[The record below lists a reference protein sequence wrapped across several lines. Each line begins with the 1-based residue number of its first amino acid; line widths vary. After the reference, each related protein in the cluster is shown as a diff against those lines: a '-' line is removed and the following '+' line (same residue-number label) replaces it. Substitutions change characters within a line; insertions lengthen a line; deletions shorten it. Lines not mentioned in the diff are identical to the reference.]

1 MTDNGAAVSIRRA
14 TTHDSLDHLSQAA
27 FSRAQVARG
36 GRALLEQLWG
46 SDVDSDRVRNALA
59 ADVDAGLVW
68 VAEDAGEIIA
78 GVLVRDRCVRVI
90 WVQAAHRR
98 QRIAT
103 ALLDALLKSDDPPHD
118 AWALPGDRAT
128 KSLYESVGWKARLLT
143 MRGE

>member
-1 MTDNGAAVSIRRA
+1 MTDNGAESPIRRA

-36 GRALLEQLWG
+36 GAPPRATLG

-78 GVLVRDRCVRVI
+78 GVSYGIV
-90 WVQAAHRR
+90 A
-98 QRIAT
+98 
-103 ALLDALLKSDDPPHD
+103 S
-118 AWALPGDRAT
+118 
-128 KSLYESVGWKARLLT
+128 E
-143 MRGE
+143 